1 VVVVYG
7 VCRSK
12 GPRNGGCTS
21 RPGLL
26 LVEVPHRHYPSS
38 LLSVRQLGHYRDQ
51 FSLPL
56 VSDLVLILSL
66 AALLI

>member
-1 VVVVYG
+1 VVVIYG
-7 VCRSK
+7 AYRSK

-21 RPGLL
+21 RRGLL
-26 LVEVPHRHYPSS
+26 LVEVLHRHYPSS

-51 FSLPL
+51 FSLQL

>member
-1 VVVVYG
+1 VVVIYEAY
-7 VCRSK
+7 RSK

-21 RPGLL
+21 RLGLL
-26 LVEVPHRHYPSS
+26 LVEVLHLHYPSS
-38 LLSVRQLGHYRDQ
+38 LLSVCQLGHYRDQ

-56 VSDLVLILSL
+56 VSDLVSILSL